1 MGYGAPLQN
10 QNKGYAAQEK
20 KDLEKMPGAFKQMST
35 GSWMSK
41 HISSPLAMGK
51 AHSMAPKMESPVE
64 KELIGGQKNLPVDLR
79 EAIEATPAKMKSD
92 GPLYMHDDPP
102 TAHALGNKNASM
114 GTDGKKTIIASKMQK
129 NYKPLKKKKLMKKE
143 AIETITKKKK

>member
-1 MGYGAPLQN
+1 MGHSIHKHMNSFKAKNLLSEMPID
-10 QNKGYAAQEK
+10 NKASALEMDKGSAAYM
-20 KDLEKMPGAFKQMST
+20 KDD
-35 GSWMSK
+35 
-41 HISSPLAMGK
+41 
-51 AHSMAPKMESPVE
+51 MAPKMESPME

-102 TAHALGNKNASM
+102 TAHALGNKNAST

-143 AIETITKKKK
+143 AIKTITKKKK

>member
-1 MGYGAPLQN
+1 MES
-10 QNKGYAAQEK
+10 NKQEK
-20 KDLEKMPGAFKQMST
+20 SNLLKDNPVAKVASG

-51 AHSMAPKMESPVE
+51 AHSMAPKMESPME
-64 KELIGGQKNLPVDLR
+64 KELKGGQKNLPEGLKK
-79 EAIEATPAKMKSD
+79 AIEASPAEMKSD

-102 TAHALGNKNASM
+102 TAHALGNKNAST